1 MSGSRLR
8 GSLFAV
14 VAVVAVLNAMAPF
27 GEDAARV
34 FASALQACIGIGAI
48 VTAAVVARRVAG
60 PARWWRVLVISA
72 MGCWVVGEAV
82 WWSSGAAQ
90 HGGTAALP
98 GTIAYFGPPALSL
111 AAMIVLAV
119 SSGALEQRPDRS
131 SSYYR
136 AVAVLD
142 GVLAALAFTIL
153 VFISREGAVS
163 GLALPHSRDAGVVVS
178 YSVLQL
184 SVVVAAT
191 LLAMAYRRDRPSRA
205 NFLLLSGG
213 VLVIASSDRLMAYLL
228 TLGLENADLWG
239 GVGFTLGPLMIAYAL
254 LPLPRRERGRSGEA
268 MDWVQAV
275 LPYIGFLGTI
285 VLLSFHLLGGRTMEP
300 VVVLAGL
307 GTIVLVTLRQIMA
320 MRAQR
325 TLTRRLFET
334 QRRLAHQVHHDPLT
348 GLPNRLLFGQRLDA
362 AMRHGR
368 FVLVFVDIDD
378 FKDVNDKFGHAAG
391 DELLSAVGARLG
403 DCVRDTDTLARIG
416 GDEFAVLVEGD
427 PDAPRA
433 ETPEEIADRF
443 RVALDPPF
451 AVHGSSVRVR
461 VSMGLVRPSADQPVD
476 SSDEL
481 LRQADISMY
490 AGKRLG
496 KDTAVVYRPTGVTV
510 DFPSALRRADGEAPA
525 GFRLVYQPVVTLP
538 DGDIVAVEAL
548 ARWTA
553 PNGMQ
558 IPPLTFVAMAEG
570 SGLGADLD
578 ALVLDIACREVRA
591 LDADLAIHVN
601 IGAARLGNRAF
612 ERQVARTVE
621 RYGVDPARLVL
632 EITETVPIVD
642 LTEGAAAI
650 ERLRALGVKIALDD
664 FGAGFNSLTYLQVL
678 PVDIIKLD
686 RGLAVGAEP
695 GRGIALYRSIISVCE
710 AAGLDVIA
718 EGIETAAQA
727 DAVLSAGCH
736 QAQGYLFGRPLP
748 LAEIPGLIG
757 SDRRRNPR

>member
-8 GSLFAV
+8 GGVFALV
-14 VAVVAVLNAMAPF
+14 AVLAAVNATEPFGGDTARWVAVV
-27 GEDAARV
+27 
-34 FASALQACIGIGAI
+34 LQGCVGIGA
-48 VTAAVVARRVAG
+48 VGCAVLVGLRVEG
-60 PARWWRVLVISA
+60 PARWWRALVVAA
-72 MGCWVVGEAV
+72 MLSWLVGEV
-82 WWSSGAAQ
+82 LWWSSGSAES
-90 HGGTAALP
+90 GGTAPLP
-98 GTIAYFGPPALSL
+98 GVVAYFGPPALSL
-111 AAMIVLAV
+111 GAMVVLAV
-119 SSGALEQRPDRS
+119 SSGGLERRQDRPS
-131 SSYYR
+131 FYYR
-136 AVAVLD
+136 VVAVLD
-142 GVLAALAFTIL
+142 GLLAALAFTIL
-153 VFISREGAVS
+153 VYIARQGAVS
-163 GLALPHSRDAGVVVS
+163 GAALPRSQNATVVVG
-178 YSVLQL
+178 YSVLEL
-184 SVVVAAT
+184 LVVVAGM
-191 LLAMAYRRDRPSRA
+191 LMAMMYRRDRPFRA

-213 VLVIASSDRLMAYLL
+213 ILMIASSDRLMAYLR

-239 GVGFTLGPLMIAYAL
+239 GVGFTLGPLMIWFSL
-254 LPLPRRERGRSGEA
+254 LRLPRREGGLSEDA
-268 MDWVQAV
+268 MDWVQSI
-275 LPYIGFLGTI
+275 LPYFGFLGTI

-300 VVVLAGL
+300 GVVLAGL
-307 GTIVLVTLRQIMA
+307 ATIVLVTIRQFVA

-348 GLPNRLLFGQRLDA
+348 QLPNRLLFGHRLDA

-391 DELLSAVGARLG
+391 DELLCAVGARLAE
-403 DCVRDTDTLARIG
+403 CVGASDTLARIG
-416 GDEFAVLVEGD
+416 GDEFAILIEGD
-427 PDAPRA
+427 DEAP
-433 ETPEEIADRF
+433 EVIADRF
-443 RVALDPPF
+443 RDALHAPF

-461 VSMGLVRPSADQPVD
+461 VSMGLVRPSTDQPVD

-496 KDTAVVYRPTGVTV
+496 KDTAVVYRPMGVTV
-510 DFPSALRRADGEAPA
+510 DFPSALRRADGDAPP

-538 DGDIVAVEAL
+538 DGDVVAVEAL

-578 ALVLDIACREVRA
+578 ALVLDLACREVQVSDPEV
-591 LDADLAIHVN
+591 LIHVN

-612 ERQVARTVE
+612 EEQVARTLQRYDVE
-621 RYGVDPARLVL
+621 PGRLVL
-632 EITETVPIVD
+632 EVTETVPIVD
-642 LTEGAAAI
+642 LAEGAAAI
-650 ERLRALGVKIALDD
+650 ERFRALGVKIALDD
-664 FGAGFNSLTYLQVL
+664 FGAGFNSLTYLQAL

-695 GRGIALYRSIISVCE
+695 GRGVALYRSIISVCD

-727 DAVLSAGCH
+727 ETVLSAGCH
-736 QAQGYLFGRPLP
+736 QAQGYLFGRPQP
-748 LAEIPGLIG
+748 LAEIGGLNG
-757 SDRRRNPR
+757 SARRRTPR